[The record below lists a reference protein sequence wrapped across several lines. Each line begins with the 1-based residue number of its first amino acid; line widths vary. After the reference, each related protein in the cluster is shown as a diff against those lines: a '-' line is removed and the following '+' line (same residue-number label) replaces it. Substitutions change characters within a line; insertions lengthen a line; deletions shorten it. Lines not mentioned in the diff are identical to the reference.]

1 MDPTGV
7 QVWLVD
13 VDDERSV
20 RRSAAVLPPAE
31 TARLSAVITR
41 DRHRR
46 LGAQAALRIL
56 AADAAGVRPA
66 DLRVRREPNGKPFL
80 SESRGP
86 HISLSHSG
94 RFAAVAVTRA
104 GPVGVDI
111 EEQRLVGHIDGLAR
125 TMMSDA
131 EYTWWLT
138 QDGAAATESLFRH
151 WTYKEAVLKALGL
164 GLAGGLASVVC
175 AADGAGRPVLRA
187 LPAGAGQVAGWTLRD
202 LFRPEKAGR
211 PVPEQGAAPLP
222 CAVAVGA
229 PDVPVR
235 FHRASLAELLEP
247 GFLRTH
253 GPRRRS
259 APRSPAPPAARP
271 LGRDRPRSLRSRKER
286 VPMSH
291 HMSAPRDEVPPGAAP
306 VTLFVVPHAGGSGAY
321 YRPWSRW
328 LPVGVRLETLDL
340 PGHSIRIR
348 EPLITEWG
356 PLADDLTAQLR
367 ARLPADGDHTYVL
380 AGHSLGAL
388 VAYEMARRMTAVGA
402 PPGLLLVS
410 GRNGPAVG
418 LSHRPIHALADDR
431 FLDAVERLG
440 GTPDGALRDPEILR
454 MYLPLLRADLRLA
467 ETYTRPPGRPLDVPI
482 AAFAGRWDQMTDDQG
497 LIAWNR
503 ETTASFDLRVLDGG
517 HFFHDSPAF
526 AAEARGRLERLLPA
540 AQLVAPSV
548 SQPVALAGA
557 GEDAHTSAVLQQ
569 AINHL

>member
-7 QVWLVD
+7 HVWLVD

-20 RRSAAVLPPAE
+20 RRSTALLPPAE

-56 AADAAGVRPA
+56 AAEAAGVRPA
-66 DLRVRREPNGKPFL
+66 ELLVRREPNGKPFL
-80 SESRGP
+80 AHVRGP

-94 RFAAVAVTRA
+94 RYAGVAVTRT

-111 EEQRLVGHIDGLAR
+111 EEQRPVGHLDGLAR

-131 EYTWWLT
+131 EYAWWLT
-138 QDGAAATESLFRH
+138 HDEATASESLFRH

-164 GLAGGLASVVC
+164 GLGGGLSSVVC
-175 AADGAGRPVLRA
+175 AEDGGGPVLRA
-187 LPAGAGQVAGWTLRD
+187 LPAGAGRATGWTLHD
-202 LFRPEKAGR
+202 LFRPEQR
-211 PVPEQGAAPLP
+211 AAPLP

-229 PDVPVR
+229 PDVPLQ
-235 FHRASLAELLEP
+235 FHRTSLAELLEP
-247 GFLRTH
+247 GNGRAHPARDTC
-253 GPRRRS
+253 
-259 APRSPAPPAARP
+259 RSPAS
-271 LGRDRPRSLRSRKER
+271 RSLAPPVARSPGHDRSRSFRSRKER
-286 VPMSH
+286 VAMSHPMSA
-291 HMSAPRDEVPPGAAP
+291 SYDEASPGAAP

-328 LPVGVRLETLDL
+328 LPAGVRLETLDL

-348 EPLITEWG
+348 EPLIAEWG

-367 ARLPADGDHTYVL
+367 ARLSAGSDQIYVL

-388 VAYEMARRMTAVGA
+388 LAYEMARRMTAVGA
-402 PPGLLLVS
+402 PPALLLVS

-418 LSHRPIHALADDR
+418 LSHRPIHGLADAR

-440 GTPDGALRDPEILR
+440 GTPDGALRDPEMLR

-467 ETYTRPPGRPLDVPI
+467 ETYTRPPGPPLDVPI

-503 ETTASFDLRVLDGG
+503 ETTASLDLRVLDGS

-526 AAEARGRLERLLPA
+526 ATEARARLERLLPVD
-540 AQLVAPSV
+540 QSVASPA
-548 SQPVALAGA
+548 PRTVALAETRENAPTGTA
-557 GEDAHTSAVLQQ
+557 LQE
-569 AINHL
+569 ALDHLQNSSHV